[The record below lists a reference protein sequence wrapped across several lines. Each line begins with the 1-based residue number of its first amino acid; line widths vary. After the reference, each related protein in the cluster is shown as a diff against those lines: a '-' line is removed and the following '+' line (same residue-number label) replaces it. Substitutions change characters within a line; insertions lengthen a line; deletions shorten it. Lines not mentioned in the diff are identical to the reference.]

1 MSTTRAHWTSPTPSD
16 LGADLPMSEPT
27 FLQVQGGGSSTWRM
41 IELPLGPVRVGR
53 GSHCEIQL
61 DGEGLGDVQ
70 CMLRRRGSHW
80 HLQLVGPPG
89 QVWVEGRAADQQRPI
104 PLGVPFRVGEH
115 WLTLRPADSAIND
128 WGTYD
133 SPISVEP
140 VPTEI
145 PTPASPSPSPS
156 VEPPDPSQDRPRQ
169 SSTPIDDKE
178 ARLRRWETRL
188 EQRERWL
195 KDRQDERR
203 WEARWKSAGESI
215 RGRTAPLPSQ
225 SITPSKTPRATPPP
239 PPAPTPRTH
248 SRPTQTPP
256 VARIIE
262 TRRPE
267 PTRRVAEP
275 PRPTPPR
282 VEVRRLSDSVALA
295 REPLASKLPRTDPRT
310 VESVAPETPSEP
322 PEPPMSRAL
331 VWLTPSPGVIASTSE
346 ESLAEA
352 PCPGPMEL
360 ASEVEGSMAGLDPVD
375 PLLDEVSSE
384 VDLTGWEGR
393 LDIDSSTL
401 PVVSAEADPI
411 GVHPEPDSFPTAGS
425 SLFEGVASEQDEV
438 PLFVEASATL
448 PSPAE
453 LSPRPDREMDPG
465 RAAGF
470 LDEPELIPVA
480 SPSRGEFARAEWPSA
495 RAIFNAQGRR
505 VQNQASAPKPDR
517 RKTADPRPT
526 EVIAPRSWSIPGW
539 LGVLPVLALTTVL
552 GVAGIGLACEW
563 AVGANE
569 ANLAIRSA
577 VRAEGSPGPTL
588 DPASIPRGG
597 WWTTSAPHLSA
608 WAMALVRSGDGED
621 HAEEIRSLLE
631 SAKHASQLGSRSRF
645 VVEMPASAEP
655 GASADLANL
664 GRSRDVVTLVWA
676 GQRLKKAGKL
686 EQALRAYRSAM
697 EMASKTRL
705 NDLDPPTFYEDPQV
719 RRYALPREGL
729 IGLVV
734 KAMADDGSWGREQW
748 EEAMPPTST
757 ASVVASRAF
766 ALRQDRAE
774 ADRLADRA
782 ILQADSPTPP
792 GFDEAE
798 DRAARAEALAARG
811 RWTDAAEQYR
821 LAIDQAEDDATRRR
835 WWLNLAEV
843 AQRNNDDVGRAR
855 AIEAAKSPTTVDE
868 VTRRALKYQQ
878 GLSGLVTASPRP

>member
-1 MSTTRAHWTSPTPSD
+1 MSTTRAHWTSPAPSD

-27 FLQVQGGGSSTWRM
+27 FLQIQGGGSSTWRM
-41 IELPLGPVRVGR
+41 IELPFGPARIGR
-53 GSHCEIQL
+53 GAHCEVRL

-89 QVWVEGRAADQQRPI
+89 QVWVEGKAADQQRPI

-115 WLTLRPADSAIND
+115 WLTLRPADSATND

-140 VPTEI
+140 ISTDS
-145 PTPASPSPSPS
+145 PTPASPTPSAKPS
-156 VEPPDPSQDRPRQ
+156 DPSQNRPRH
-169 SSTPIDDKE
+169 SSTPVDDKE

-195 KDRQDERR
+195 KDRQEERR

-215 RGRTAPLPSQ
+215 RGRTAPVPSQ
-225 SITPSKTPRATPPP
+225 PSTPSKSPRST

-262 TRRPE
+262 TRSPE

-275 PRPTPPR
+275 PRPSPLR
-282 VEVRRLSDSVALA
+282 VEIGRLS
-295 REPLASKLPRTDPRT
+295 EPLAVPRKPTASKPRLSGPRPA
-310 VESVAPETPSEP
+310 ESETPEKPADP
-322 PEPPMSRAL
+322 PGSPTSRAL
-331 VWLTPSPGVIASTSE
+331 VCLARTPDTIASTLE
-346 ESLAEA
+346 ESPPVAPSLEATEPGGEAEIL
-352 PCPGPMEL
+352 MKEL
-360 ASEVEGSMAGLDPVD
+360 TPLDPL
-375 PLLDEVSSE
+375 PFEVSKGSE
-384 VDLTGWEGR
+384 LSAWHERPNVE
-393 LDIDSSTL
+393 SYTL
-401 PVVSAEADPI
+401 PVVTAEADPSDVLCEI
-411 GVHPEPDSFPTAGS
+411 DSSPIPASNFVEGATPD
-425 SLFEGVASEQDEV
+425 QDEV
-438 PLFVEASATL
+438 SIFVEASATL
-448 PSPAE
+448 PAQTE
-453 LSPRPDREMDPG
+453 ILPRPDRETDSG
-465 RAAGF
+465 RAAGLF
-470 LDEPELIPVA
+470 DGPTLIPEP
-480 SPSRGEFARAEWPSA
+480 SPSRGETARAEWPSA
-495 RAIFNAQGRR
+495 RAIFEAQGRR
-505 VQNQASAPKPDR
+505 PQTQAVAPKPDR
-517 RKTADPRPT
+517 RKAAEPRPS
-526 EVIAPRSWSIPGW
+526 EAIAPRSWSIPAW
-539 LGVLPVLALTTVL
+539 LGVLPVLALTIVF
-552 GVAGIGLACEW
+552 GVAGVGLACEW

-569 ANLAIRSA
+569 ANLAICSA
-577 VRAEGSPGPTL
+577 VRAEGSPGLTL
-588 DPASIPRGG
+588 DPALIPRGG
-597 WWTTSAPHLSA
+597 WWLTSASHFSA
-608 WAMALVRSGDGED
+608 WAMALARSSDGED
-621 HAEEIRSLLE
+621 HSEEIRSLLE
-631 SAKHASQLGSRSRF
+631 SAKHASHLGSRSRF
-645 VVEMPASAEP
+645 VVELPASAEP
-655 GASADLANL
+655 GSSADLANL

-676 GQRLKKAGKL
+676 GQRLKKERKF

-697 EMASKTRL
+697 EMASKARI

-734 KAMADDGSWGREQW
+734 KAMADDGSWNRQQW
-748 EEAMPPTST
+748 EEVLPPTST
-757 ASVVASRAF
+757 SSLVASRAF

-774 ADRLADRA
+774 ANRLADRA
-782 ILQADSPTPP
+782 ILQAESPTPP

-798 DRAARAEALAARG
+798 DRAAGAEALAARG

-843 AQRNNDDVGRAR
+843 AQRNNDDAGRAR

-878 GLSGLVTASPRP
+878 GLSGVITVPPRS